1 MSATSSP
8 IPTPA
13 ERVARIV
20 KGEVRA
26 AARLMR
32 DLDDG
37 LPAARE
43 ALSVLHPHTGKAFI
57 VGITGNPGSG
67 KSTLTDQLI
76 ETWRRA
82 GRKIGVVAIDPTS
95 PFTGGA
101 ILGDRVR
108 MQRHASDPEVFIRS
122 LATRGQLGGLSRST
136 LDVVRVLDA
145 MGKDLILVETVGVG
159 QDEIE
164 ITQAAHTSVVVVVP
178 GLGDEIQAIKAGIL
192 EIADLFVVNKA
203 DRPGAD
209 RTVQD
214 LRMMLELFSPDPH
227 TVAHHGDDPGQAQV
241 PRGFAQTGRGGEE
254 AGWEVPILETVATQG
269 QGLEAL
275 AAKIDAHRAFLT
287 QSGGL
292 IGRERE
298 RARNELLSVLQAL
311 LVERALASL
320 EGEDAALE
328 AMVDRI
334 ARREADPYTLALEVA
349 DRLGA

>member
-1 MSATSSP
+1 MASPGIPSAT
-8 IPTPA
+8 

-26 AARLMR
+26 AAMLMR

-43 ALSVLHPHTGKAFI
+43 ALAELHAHTGKAFI

-76 ETWRRA
+76 EHWRKA

-122 LATRGQLGGLSRST
+122 LATRGHLGGLSRST

-209 RTVQD
+209 RAVSE

-227 TVAHHGDDPGQAQV
+227 TVAHHGADVAHEVPV
-241 PRGFAQTGRGGEE
+241 PRGFSQGE
-254 AGWEVPILETVATQG
+254 WEVPILETVASQG
-269 QGLEAL
+269 QGIEAL
-275 AAKIDAHRAFLT
+275 ADQIDAHRTFLKE
-287 QSGGL
+287 SGGL
-292 IGRERE
+292 LGRERE
-298 RARNELLSVLQAL
+298 RAKNELLSVLQAL

-320 EGEDAALE
+320 KGEGAALE